1 MAKICAIKVQEG
13 VVEIETIEEEIEIDT
28 SIEEYMKEIK
38 QTLKG
43 TKKALIKLNNNE
55 ENEQTNNTIYLDKQS
70 PIYQALQLT
79 PISELDYII

>member
-13 VVEIETIEEEIEIDT
+13 VVEIETIEEIEIDA
-28 SIEEYMKEIK
+28 SVEEYMKEIK

-43 TKKALIKLNNNE
+43 TKKALIKLNKDE
-55 ENEQTNNTIYLDKQS
+55 KNEQLNNTIYLDKQS

>member
-13 VVEIETIEEEIEIDT
+13 VVEIETIEEEVEIDT
-28 SIEEYMKEIK
+28 SVEEYMKEIK
-38 QTLKG
+38 QTLKC

>member
-13 VVEIETIEEEIEIDT
+13 VVEIETIEKEVEIDV
-28 SIEEYMKEIK
+28 SVEEYLKEIK

-43 TKKALIKLNNNE
+43 TKKALIKLNNE
-55 ENEQTNNTIYLDKQS
+55 ESNQKNNTVYLDKQS
-70 PIYQALQLT
+70 PIYQVLQLT

>member
-1 MAKICAIKVQEG
+1 
-13 VVEIETIEEEIEIDT
+13 
-28 SIEEYMKEIK
+28 MKEIK

-70 PIYQALQLT
+70 PIYQAIQLT